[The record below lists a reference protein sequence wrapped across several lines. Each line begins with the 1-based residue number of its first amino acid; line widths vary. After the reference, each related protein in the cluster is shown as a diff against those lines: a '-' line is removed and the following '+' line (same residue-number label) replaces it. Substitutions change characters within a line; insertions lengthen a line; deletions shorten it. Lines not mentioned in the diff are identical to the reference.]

1 MMTWDTCVLK
11 FSVGW
16 RRTLRPNAPPDRVH
30 LVWNTRR
37 FGKSIVTFGLRIH
50 RSKPSCR
57 NSPGVANVATDPEYG
72 NHKLKAE
79 ERELEE
85 AVERAR
91 GRREHWLR
99 SGEWPMG
106 RALAMMGRFGWTI
119 VAPILLGAFVGR
131 WLDRTFHSGVFWS
144 AALVFLGAALGFW
157 AVWQRM
163 NSE

>member
-1 MMTWDTCVLK
+1 MQ
-11 FSVGW
+11 
-16 RRTLRPNAPPDRVH
+16 
-30 LVWNTRR
+30 
-37 FGKSIVTFGLRIH
+37 
-50 RSKPSCR
+50 
-57 NSPGVANVATDPEYG
+57 
-72 NHKLKAE
+72 E

-99 SGEWPMG
+99 TGEWPMG

-131 WLDRTFHSGVFWS
+131 WLDRTFQSGVFWS